1 MLIKDK
7 SQSLVKALAV
17 FVICLLLSVS
27 VFAQNDIAVG
37 DDAEKKI
44 ELPKQGRLA
53 GTVSGGLGDLGA
65 VGPWLGKDDSDEKA
79 EAPLNAS
86 LNRNGD
92 KWVLRVSN
100 SSKDQYTA
108 SIKVTQSD
116 ASGRTVRSSPFSVSL
131 RAGESTER
139 TFRAHPSA
147 ANAVADL
154 TRWSSKKKPSSEKEI
169 EAEIQRKRAELEEL
183 EKKISPAGST
193 GSAADTTA
201 IDSGA
206 AVGGQLE

>member
-1 MLIKDK
+1 MLIKYK
-7 SQSLVKALAV
+7 SQKLVRALFV
-17 FVICLLLSVS
+17 FVVCLVWNVA
-27 VFAQNDIAVG
+27 VFAQSETTTG
-37 DDAEKKI
+37 DDAEQEI

-53 GTVSGGLGDLGA
+53 GTVSGGLGGLDA
-65 VGPWLGKDDSDEKA
+65 VGPWLGKDDSDKKA
-79 EAPLNAS
+79 AAPLNAS
-86 LNRNGD
+86 LNRNAD

-108 SIKVTQSD
+108 SIKVTQTD
-116 ASGRTVRSSPFSVSL
+116 ATGRTVRTSPFSISL

-147 ANAVADL
+147 TNAVADL
-154 TRWSSKKKPSSEKEI
+154 TRWSSKKKTVSENEI
-169 EAEIQRKRAELEEL
+169 EAEIQKKRAELEEL
-183 EKKISPAGST
+183 QKKASQSGTASG
-193 GSAADTTA
+193 TTDLGT